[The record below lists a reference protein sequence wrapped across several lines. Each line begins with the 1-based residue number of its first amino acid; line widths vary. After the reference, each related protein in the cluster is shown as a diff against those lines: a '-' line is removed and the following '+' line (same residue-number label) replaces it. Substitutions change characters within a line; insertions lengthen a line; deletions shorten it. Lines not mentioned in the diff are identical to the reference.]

1 MVIMILSNIE
11 LREMCIFDVTKK
23 TLRYRSLAHFKAEA
37 TMPSTKYIL
46 VVAAKNVPGW
56 RGRRKGNEVSNCVTF
71 LGLQHTKWN
80 FAFRVTNRPPNYP
93 NCFEK

>member
-23 TLRYRSLAHFKAEA
+23 TLRYRSLAPFKAEA

-46 VVAAKNVPGW
+46 VVAA
-56 RGRRKGNEVSNCVTF
+56 
-71 LGLQHTKWN
+71 
-80 FAFRVTNRPPNYP
+80 
-93 NCFEK
+93 